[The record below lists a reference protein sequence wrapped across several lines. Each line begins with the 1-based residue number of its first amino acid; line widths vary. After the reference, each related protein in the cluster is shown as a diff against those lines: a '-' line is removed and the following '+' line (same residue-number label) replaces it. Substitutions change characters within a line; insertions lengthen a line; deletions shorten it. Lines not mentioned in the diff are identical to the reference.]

1 MYMKKKITTTLLT
14 IVCLTLFTAM
24 SANAQ
29 FSGGVRA
36 GTNLT
41 TLNGTFDGYHQV
53 FPRFYGGIFTHYEA
67 SDAFAL
73 QLELS
78 YMGAGEKLSASSSDA
93 TVTDELKAN
102 YIAVPLLAQY
112 RFKFGGYIEL
122 GPQLGFLLSAKDEAD
137 GTTTDVKDNLKST
150 DVEAALGIGYELKK
164 TSLAGLGINVRL
176 VRGLTDI
183 SKTPS
188 DGGKIT
194 NRGLNIGLTYRF
206 GQH

>member
-1 MYMKKKITTTLLT
+1 MKNQNKKIILACFIGFLILTT
-14 IVCLTLFTAM
+14 M
-24 SANAQ
+24 SARAQ
-29 FSGGVRA
+29 FSGGLRA

-53 FPRFYGGIFTHYEA
+53 FPRFYGGIFAHYAA

-78 YMGAGEKLSASSSDA
+78 YMGAGEKLSASSSDD
-93 TVTDELKAN
+93 TTTEKLKAN

-164 TSLAGLGINVRL
+164 TS
-176 VRGLTDI
+176 
-183 SKTPS
+183 
-188 DGGKIT
+188 
-194 NRGLNIGLTYRF
+194 
-206 GQH
+206 

>member
-1 MYMKKKITTTLLT
+1 MKKKITTTLLAA
-14 IVCLTLFTAM
+14 VCLTLFTALT
-24 SANAQ
+24 ANAQ

-41 TLNGTFDGYHQV
+41 TLNGTFDGYHRV
-53 FPRFYGGIFTHYEA
+53 FPRFYGGIFANYKTSET
-67 SDAFAL
+67 FAL

-93 TVTDELKAN
+93 TNTDQLKAN
-102 YIAVPLLAQY
+102 YLAVPLLAQY
-112 RFKFGGYIEL
+112 RFPFGGYIEL
-122 GPQLGFLLSAKDEAD
+122 GPQLGFLLSANDETS

-150 DVEAALGIGYELKK
+150 DVEGALGIGYELKK

-206 GQH
+206 GQHAK